1 MKRILATTALVM
13 IMAGGAYAAQMGN
26 YTAQPQDVEASDFIG
41 SRIYAAET
49 LPATDTVQPGA
60 EKDWDDVGEINDV
73 ILGRDGQIK
82 AVVLGVGGF
91 LGMGEKNVAVPMQD
105 VKFVKNG
112 DGPNDFFLV
121 VNANKDVLTN
131 APAYVSL
138 DEKAAQ
144 QAASND
150 AAAPAD
156 TTMTTPTD
164 TATDTTMTPPADT
177 TTAADATADQP
188 ADTTA
193 STATTNTDQN
203 TAANT
208 TTDQPADTAASTTA
222 TTDQNTAANT
232 TAEKPA
238 DTAASTTTTNTEQNT
253 AANTTATTPTDS
265 TDTTTTGSTTT
276 GGATQAMTDENRTRL
291 VRPEINREGYRAAEV
306 AELTADKLE
315 GARVYGPNDE
325 DVGEVNRLILD
336 NNGQVQR
343 VVLDVGGFLGMGE
356 RQIAVTPDE
365 LNIVRTEDGNE
376 FRVYID
382 ANQANL
388 KAQPEYKG

>member
-13 IMAGGAYAAQMGN
+13 IMAGGAYSAQMGN
-26 YTAQPQDVEASDFIG
+26 YAAQPTDVEASVFIG
-41 SRIYAAET
+41 SRIYATET
-49 LPATDTVQPGA
+49 MPATDTVAAGA
-60 EKDWDDVGEINDV
+60 EKDWDDLGEVNDV
-73 ILGRDGQIK
+73 ILSRDGQIK

-112 DGPNDFFLV
+112 DGPNDYFLV
-121 VNANKDVLTN
+121 VNANKDLLTN
-131 APAYVSL
+131 APAYVSAE
-138 DEKAAQ
+138 DKAAEQ
-144 QAASND
+144 QAAAND

-156 TTMTTPTD
+156 TTMTTPADTAAD
-164 TATDTTMTPPADT
+164 TTATAPADTTTATDTTTPADT
-177 TTAADATADQP
+177 TTAADATTP
-188 ADTTA
+188 ADT
-193 STATTNTDQN
+193 N
-203 TAANT
+203 TAA
-208 TTDQPADTAASTTA
+208 DA
-222 TTDQNTAANT
+222 

-238 DTAASTTTTNTEQNT
+238 DTAASTTTTTTDQNT
-253 AANTTATTPTDS
+253 AANTTAEQPADTTAMTNNTTTATPTDNA
-265 TDTTTTGSTTT
+265 TDTDATTTASTTT
-276 GGATQAMTDENRTRL
+276 DNATQAMTDENRTRL
-291 VRPEINREGYRAAEV
+291 VRPEINREGYKAAEV

-365 LNIVRTEDGNE
+365 LNIVRTDDGNE

>member
-13 IMAGGAYAAQMGN
+13 IMAGGAYSAQMGN

-49 LPATDTVQPGA
+49 MPATDTVAVGA

-82 AVVLGVGGF
+82 AVILGVGGF
-91 LGMGEKNVAVPMQD
+91 LGIGEKSVAVPMQD

-112 DGPNDFFLV
+112 DGADDFFLV

-138 DEKAAQ
+138 DEKVDQQ
-144 QAASND
+144 QAAAD
-150 AAAPAD
+150 AAKVPAD
-156 TTMTTPTD
+156 PAMT
-164 TATDTTMTPPADT
+164 APADT
-177 TTAADATADQP
+177 TTAM
-188 ADTTA
+188 DTT
-193 STATTNTDQN
+193 
-203 TAANT
+203 T
-208 TTDQPADTAASTTA
+208 TTPAE
-222 TTDQNTAANT
+222 T

-238 DTAASTTTTNTEQNT
+238 DTAMNSDATTTVPADN
-253 AANTTATTPTDS
+253 AANTDATTTASTKTDS
-265 TDTTTTGSTTT
+265 
-276 GGATQAMTDENRTRL
+276 ATQAMTDDNRTRL
-291 VRPEINREGYRAAEV
+291 VRPEVTRDGYQVAEV

-315 GARVYGPNDE
+315 GARVYGPKDE
-325 DVGEVNRLILD
+325 DVGEINRLVLND
-336 NNGQVQR
+336 SGQVER
-343 VVLDVGGFLGMGE
+343 VVLDVGGFLGVGE
-356 RQIAVTPDE
+356 RQIAVTLDE
-365 LNIVRTEDGNE
+365 LNIVRTDDGKE

-382 ANQANL
+382 ADQANL

>member
-13 IMAGGAYAAQMGN
+13 IMAGGAYSAQMGN

-49 LPATDTVQPGA
+49 MPATDTVAAGA

-91 LGMGEKNVAVPMQD
+91 LGIGEKNVAVPMQD

-112 DGPNDFFLV
+112 DGADDFFLV
-121 VNANKDVLTN
+121 VNANKDVLTS
-131 APAYVSL
+131 APAFVSL

-144 QAASND
+144 QEAAAD
-150 AAAPAD
+150 AAKVPAD
-156 TTMTTPTD
+156 QAMT
-164 TATDTTMTPPADT
+164 APADT
-177 TTAADATADQP
+177 TTAMDTTTTTP
-188 ADTTA
+188 AD
-193 STATTNTDQN
+193 
-203 TAANT
+203 
-208 TTDQPADTAASTTA
+208 
-222 TTDQNTAANT
+222 T

-238 DTAASTTTTNTEQNT
+238 DTAMSTDNT
-253 AANTTATTPTDS
+253 AA
-265 TDTTTTGSTTT
+265 TDTTTTASTTT
-276 GGATQAMTDENRTRL
+276 NSATQSAADENRTRL
-291 VRPEINREGYRAAEV
+291 IRPEVTRDGYKAAEA

-315 GARVYGPNDE
+315 GARVYGPKDE
-325 DVGEVNRLILD
+325 DVGEINRLVLND
-336 NNGQVQR
+336 SGQIDR
-343 VVLDVGGFLGMGE
+343 VVLDVGGFLGLGE
-356 RQIAVTPDE
+356 RQIAVTLDE
-365 LNIVRTEDGNE
+365 LNIVRTDDGND

-382 ANQANL
+382 ADQANL